1 MASPATVARNAAGGR
16 IAAHVWGMRSATRRG
31 RRGRTTVSPWATASA
46 VHDEMSTAPYPWKR
60 AGIGV
65 RERWVPGAA
74 RAQKPTFACARPRLG
89 PGGTA

>member
-65 RERWVPGAA
+65 GSAGVPGAGA
-74 RAQKPTFACARPRLG
+74 PQKPAFACSLHV
-89 PGGTA
+89 